1 MRYKGGT
8 SLKKRFAAFCLVL
21 VAVAA
26 SITAVHSVKTVM
38 AEAQGQMPLAPGLPT
53 VVIDAGHG
61 GFDGGAVGVDGIVE
75 KDINLAIAKKLQMFF
90 AVNGFPTVMTREE
103 DRSLEDPGLETVR
116 KRKNSDIH
124 NRKAL
129 ADSCGECI
137 LLSIHQN
144 KFPQSKSFGA
154 QVFYGPQNPESQRMG
169 ELLQQRMVEM
179 LQPENTRKAKPCG
192 DSVYLIYH
200 AQMPALLVECG
211 FLSNREDAQKLS
223 DPAYQDKVAFTIFT
237 AVAEASGW
245 RVPETEQEKV
255 LDGAEGED
263 KEENGGN
270 KE

>member
-1 MRYKGGT
+1 M
-8 SLKKRFAAFCLVL
+8 KKRFAAFCLVL

-129 ADSCGECI
+129 ADSCGDCI

-211 FLSNREDAQKLS
+211 FLSNREDSQKLS

>member
-1 MRYKGGT
+1 M
-8 SLKKRFAAFCLVL
+8 KKRFAAFCLVL

-129 ADSCGECI
+129 ADSCGDCI

-245 RVPETEQEKV
+245 RVPETKQEKV

>member
-1 MRYKGGT
+1 M
-8 SLKKRFAAFCLVL
+8 KKRFAAFCLVL

-90 AVNGFPTVMTREE
+90 AVNGFSTVMTREE

-129 ADSCGECI
+129 ADSCGDCI

>member
-26 SITAVHSVKTVM
+26 SIAAVHSVKTVM

-129 ADSCGECI
+129 ADSCGDCI